1 MTWNMNFYEIISNV
15 NEHAVVLED
24 RRLHL
29 TDISENFQS
38 LREILRDITTNFL
51 IYMTKLQL
59 WKLKIHYF
67 SYLKLF

>member
-1 MTWNMNFYEIISNV
+1 MNFYEIISNV

-59 WKLKIHYF
+59 
-67 SYLKLF
+67 